1 VRNDVSYAAAGA
13 IHVANAAWDHMDVE
27 MRDGLAGSFALVKS
41 DIETIGTDPLG
52 DQGLSATDA
61 IQHRRLLRRL

>member
-1 VRNDVSYAAAGA
+1 MAYAAAWA
-13 IHVANAAWDHMDVE
+13 IHVANAAWDYMNVE

-52 DQGLSATDA
+52 DQGLSATDT
-61 IQHRRLLRRL
+61 IQHRCLLGWL